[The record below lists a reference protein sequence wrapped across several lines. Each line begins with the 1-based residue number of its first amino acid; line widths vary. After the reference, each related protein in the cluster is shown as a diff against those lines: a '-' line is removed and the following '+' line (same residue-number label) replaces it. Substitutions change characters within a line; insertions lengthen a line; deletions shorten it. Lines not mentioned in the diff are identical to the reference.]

1 MSAIWAHKHS
11 WPFKKPVDAIK
22 LKLPHYHTIIK
33 QPMDF
38 GTIKKRL
45 NNKYYWSAMEC
56 IDDFRLVF
64 RNCVIY
70 NKPDQDIV
78 LMSKAL
84 EKLFGTKL
92 ELMMENEQDMDELKA
107 TVKKRKKA
115 HSE

>member
-1 MSAIWAHKHS
+1 
-11 WPFKKPVDAIK
+11 
-22 LKLPHYHTIIK
+22 
-33 QPMDF
+33 MDF

-84 EKLFGTKL
+84 EKLFETKL